1 MPPKTA
7 VYCRVSTEEQA
18 LEGYSIDAQKEILE
32 NYCVAQDYEIWAVYV
47 DDGFSGRS
55 TNRPAYRRMM
65 EEIDRWDIMLVLKMD
80 RIHRNSRNFMNMMDT
95 LGRKHKEFVSA
106 TESLDTTN
114 AMGRFVMA
122 MIQNIAQLESEQIGE
137 RTYMGMRQKAETM
150 SNTREASRTMGMN
163 PPYGY
168 VLEDGL
174 LRSVPEELAHVR
186 EVFAYCSGGMSQA
199 AAAEA
204 LNRDG
209 VRTRRGSRWTAY
221 SIGSMVHNPIYAGY
235 MRWNGVLYRHYAGT
249 AVSPA
254 DFNELQRL
262 AASRERDPSKKKD
275 RLTVPEDDW
284 GTEEG
289 AASPFG
295 EDGYPRENDYGHD
308 GQGGNSRDQRCDRTD
323 DVPGAFIGI
332 TGGFI
337 RRLRGPSDDRGPA
350 RVAERRSVGIL
361 LSASGTIHAIGT
373 SR

>member
-1 MPPKTA
+1 
-7 VYCRVSTEEQA
+7 
-18 LEGYSIDAQKEILE
+18 
-32 NYCVAQDYEIWAVYV
+32 
-47 DDGFSGRS
+47 
-55 TNRPAYRRMM
+55 MM

-168 VLEDGL
+168 VLEGGL

-254 DFNELQRL
+254 DFNELQML
-262 AASRERDPSKKKD
+262 SASRERDPSKRKD

-284 GTEEG
+284 STDEKS
-289 AASPFG
+289 ASPLG
-295 EDGYPRENDYGHD
+295 EDGYPSHDDDGHD
-308 GQGGNSRDQRCDRTD
+308 GQGDSGGDLRCDRAD
-323 DVPGAFIGI
+323 DAPGILPGTA
-332 TGGFI
+332 
-337 RRLRGPSDDRGPA
+337 RRFPCGLRGPSDDRRPA
-350 RVAERRSVGIL
+350 RIAERRSFGVL
-361 LSASGTIHAIGT
+361 LSAVGAVHGIMTSRRLTMTNAAMFHLRHAISKFLRRCAFCSPQRKT
-373 SR
+373 ADAF